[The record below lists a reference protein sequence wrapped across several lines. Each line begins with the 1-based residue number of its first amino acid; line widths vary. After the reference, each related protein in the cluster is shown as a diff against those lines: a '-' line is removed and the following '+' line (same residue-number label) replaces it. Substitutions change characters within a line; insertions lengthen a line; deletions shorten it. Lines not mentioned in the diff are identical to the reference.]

1 MNVCYSSS
9 GDVPQVQERQ
19 APCTV
24 SYRRRGQHVVVSLGA
39 SDYGYAAGWWNKLRA
54 WGYPVY
60 FETDW
65 ESGSLT
71 RPDWSS

>member
-1 MNVCYSSS
+1 M
-9 GDVPQVQERQ
+9 G
-19 APCTV
+19 

-39 SDYGYAAGWWNKLRA
+39 SDYGYAVGWWNKLRG

-65 ESGSLT
+65 ETGSLT
-71 RPDWSS
+71 RPD